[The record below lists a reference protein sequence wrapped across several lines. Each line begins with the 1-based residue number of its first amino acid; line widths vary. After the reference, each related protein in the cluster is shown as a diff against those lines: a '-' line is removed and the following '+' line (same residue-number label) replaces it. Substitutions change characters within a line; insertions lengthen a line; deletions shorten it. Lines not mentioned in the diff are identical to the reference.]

1 MKKLQPDKYP
11 ASTLQV
17 PDKYPTSTLQV
28 PCKFRAN
35 NHVNPNEL
43 CFV

>member
-17 PDKYPTSTLQV
+17 PYKYPSSTHQV
-28 PCKFRAN
+28 PYK
-35 NHVNPNEL
+35 
-43 CFV
+43 

>member
-1 MKKLQPDKYP
+1 MKKLQ
-11 ASTLQV
+11 

-28 PCKFRAN
+28 PYKFRAN
-35 NHVNPNEL
+35 NHVNPKEL